1 MGDGITATVASTSE
15 LLGGK
20 AIEVALPKEGVPP
33 ALLNDPVFGLL
44 TWVVALVALII
55 SIGKPIKD
63 YLRGEHREDKKDKV
77 IDSKANAESV
87 MYDQLSSQVAQYRQM
102 ADTAYR
108 ERNDLI
114 QRVGALEAKAEDLVE
129 QKQLVEKLKIRLDK
143 KDEDIHGLLAQ
154 ATEERQ
160 QFLAILK
167 AKDAEIAKRD
177 DRILMLERGLR
188 ELEMRLMKEE
198 KVVQTF
204 ICPLEERRRRKGDTQ
219 SVITPHTH
227 EGD

>member
-1 MGDGITATVASTSE
+1 MAEGAATITATSTPS
-15 LLGGK
+15 GGK
-20 AIEVALPKEGVPP
+20 TIEVALPKEVNTS
-33 ALLNDPVFGLL
+33 LLSDPVFGLL

-204 ICPLEERRRRKGDTQ
+204 ICPLEERRRREGDTQ

>member
-1 MGDGITATVASTSE
+1 MAEGTAATITASSTAA
-15 LLGGK
+15 GVK
-20 AIEVALPKEGVPP
+20 AIEVSIPKDVNTS
-33 ALLNDPVFGLL
+33 LLHEPIFGLL

-77 IDSKANAESV
+77 NDAKANAESS
-87 MYDQLSSQVAQYRQM
+87 MYDQLSSQVSQYREL
-102 ADTAYR
+102 ANTAYR

-129 QKQLVEKLKIRLDK
+129 QKRLTEKLKERLDK
-143 KDEDIHGLLAQ
+143 KDDEIRALLAQ
-154 ATEERQ
+154 STEERR
-160 QFLAILK
+160 QFLAILN

-188 ELEMRLMKEE
+188 ELETRLLREE
-198 KVVQTF
+198 RATQAFT
-204 ICPLEERRRRKGDTQ
+204 CPLSESRRKTDVVETQ
-219 SVITPHTH
+219 P
-227 EGD
+227 